1 MKLLKLKTS
10 ILIASIYAAVF
21 FGVMYFINKTYP
33 SIHKTMRI
41 DDYQVLKSWQ
51 GWTPLVLGV
60 IAIILFG
67 VLVYITDWKKKR

>member
-1 MKLLKLKTS
+1 MKQLKLKTS

-21 FGVMYFINKTYP
+21 FGVMNFINKTYP
-33 SIHKTMRI
+33 SLHNKMSIEEYHI
-41 DDYQVLKSWQ
+41 LKSWQ